1 MVNKIIFF
9 LLFSISL
16 KAQITKKEL
25 ESVPPVADLVQP
37 EPIFLSIGKKIFTQ
51 KDFTQ
56 LYRRN
61 LQTDTLP
68 DKTPKQFLDI
78 FINNQLK
85 ISKAESDGL
94 DTTMAFREEMA
105 TLKKELVSSFMVE
118 KPVYDALIKE
128 AYERLETEV
137 NVAHILI
144 GIDEFAAPDD
154 TLIAY
159 NKLFE
164 IRTRILNGEKFNDLA
179 LAFSTDATVKKDE
192 GNLGYITAFQT
203 LYPFESACYKTP
215 IGKVSMPF
223 RTKHGYHIVKVIGK
237 REYQRWKTAHIFVA
251 NNMNASEIDQATA
264 KRKIDEIY
272 TKLQAGQNFEKLARQ
287 YSEDQTTNLKGGV
300 FKRLFGTDEL
310 EKPFEEALFSLKKY
324 GSYSTPIKTSKG
336 FHIVR
341 LIEKQ
346 ELLEFNDMYNFLQ
359 NKVAADSRATLA
371 TNALLV
377 RIKKENLFK
386 GFQSVIFESKQLIDS
401 LLINNVAI
409 VNVKTE
415 LPQKTIF
422 SIGDKEIAAKKYIDY
437 ALQNG
442 QELKNNYNKSLP
454 DKWFNEFEMAENLI
468 YEEEN
473 LEKKNPLFGQLMN
486 EYREGILL
494 QKIDD
499 YKTRILDDTLAQRKY
514 YIKNV
519 VNYQLPER
527 LSAEIID
534 ASNIENLRK
543 IKEIFTKEP
552 YFISLKWSDILFQK
566 NMADLTL
573 LHKNKLNDLAL
584 MLLKNSNY
592 QLEVAGNSDPEENEA
607 IASERIQNV
616 VKIIADLGVPLE
628 RIIEKNNGK
637 FQPLSKTDREKNRR
651 IEFKLFSTKKEDV
664 VKLQNALKPESIRYI
679 NGTFKRGDNKTVDL
693 LKWQIG
699 EQQIEK
705 SNRYIYANINKVEPA
720 RAMLFQEAKGKVLKE
735 MMENQETNLLL
746 NLKSTY
752 PIILNEELL
761 KKITK

>member
-1 MVNKIIFF
+1 MINKLIFF
-9 LLFSISL
+9 LFFTISL
-16 KAQITKKEL
+16 QAQITKKEL
-25 ESVPPVADLVQP
+25 ESVPPVAELVQA
-37 EPIFLSIGKKIFTQ
+37 EPVLLSVGK

-56 LYRRN
+56 KEFTHLYKRN

-68 DKTPKQFLDI
+68 EKTPKQFLDI

-105 TLKKELVSSFMVE
+105 TLKKELLSSFMVE
-118 KPVYDALIKE
+118 KPVIDALIKE

-144 GIDEFAAPDD
+144 SLDEFASPDD

-179 LAFSTDATVKKDE
+179 IAFSTDPTVKKDE
-192 GNLGYITAFQT
+192 GNIGYITAFQT
-203 LYPFESACYKTP
+203 LYNFESACYKTP
-215 IGKVSMPF
+215 IGKISMPF
-223 RTKHGYHIVKVIGK
+223 RTKHGYHIVKVIAK

-251 NNMNASEIDQATA
+251 NNSNASETDQAIA

-272 TKLQAGQNFEKLARQ
+272 TKLQSGQNFENLARQ

-324 GSYSTPIKTSKG
+324 GAFSPPIKTSKG
-336 FHIVR
+336 YHIVR

-346 ELLEFNDMYNFLQ
+346 ELMEFNDMYSFLQ
-359 NKVAADSRATLA
+359 NKVAADSRSAIA
-371 TNALLV
+371 TNALLARV
-377 RIKKENLFK
+377 KKENLFK
-386 GFQSVIFESKQLIDS
+386 GFQSVIYESKQLVDS
-401 LLINNVAI
+401 LLSNNIAFNNI
-409 VNVKTE
+409 KTE

-422 SIGDKEIAAKKYIDY
+422 SIGEKEVIAKKFIDY
-437 ALQNG
+437 SLLNG
-442 QELKNNYNKSLP
+442 QKVKNNYNKSLP

-499 YKTRILDDTLAQRKY
+499 YKTSILEDTLAQQRFYKKNESKY
-514 YIKNV
+514 L
-519 VNYQLPER
+519 LPER
-527 LSAEIID
+527 LTIEILD
-534 ASNIENLRK
+534 ANTAENLRK
-543 IKEIFTKEP
+543 IKEIFSKYP
-552 YFISLKWSDILFQK
+552 YLISLKWNDLLFQK
-566 NMADLTL
+566 NIADLTIA
-573 LHKNKLNDLAL
+573 HKTRLNDLAL
-584 MLLKNSNY
+584 MLLKNGDY
-592 QLEVAGNSDPEENEA
+592 QLEVAGNSDPEENETVA
-607 IASERIQNV
+607 GERIQNA
-616 VKIIADLGVPLE
+616 VKFIANLGVPLE

-664 VKLQNALKPESIRYI
+664 IKLQNALKPESIRYT
-679 NGTFKRGDNKTVDL
+679 NGTFKKGENKMVDL
-693 LKWQIG
+693 LKWQTG
-699 EQQIEK
+699 EQQFEK
-705 SNRYIYANINKVEPA
+705 SNRYIFANISKVEPE
-720 RAMLFQEAKGKVLKE
+720 RSMQFQEAKGKVIKE
-735 MMENQETNLLL
+735 MFQNYEADLLQK
-746 NLKSTY
+746 LKATY
-752 PIILNEELL
+752 TINVNEELL